1 MIYTARQRA
10 MIWLNMIVG
19 LSAQKLARLEMVVSA
34 ENLILNPSKYAD
46 KLVDVIG
53 KPYADK
59 LRIPLEEKLINDIIY
74 ELNSKKIGVITI
86 GDYEYPE
93 TLEYIDTPPYILYY
107 KGDVSLLKSR
117 CLGIVGTRNPSR
129 YGVDCTKSFA
139 ETLSSAGITI
149 VSGLARGI
157 DGAAHKAT
165 LDAKGKTIGVLGCG
179 IDVIYPA
186 ENATLYAMVAK
197 EGLIISEYGLG
208 VSASQYHFPERNRII
223 SGISQGI
230 LVAEAGLKSGSLI
243 TANLALE
250 QGREVF
256 VIPSALNSPRGAGS
270 NKLIRDMQGAIVL
283 SPDDVA
289 ERLGIHGHKE
299 VASVMQLDFTE
310 EQVVSA
316 LTYSNLHFDD
326 LLKITGLGVSD
337 LNSLL
342 TRMELMQIIKKLDN
356 NQYGV

>member
-1 MIYTARQRA
+1 MVYTARQRA
-10 MIWLNMIVG
+10 MIWLNMIIG
-19 LSAQKLARLEMVVSA
+19 LSAQKIARLEGVVKA
-34 ENLILNPSKYAD
+34 EILMANPTKYAD
-46 KLVDVIG
+46 RLNDVIG
-53 KPYADK
+53 KVYVDK
-59 LRIPLEEKLINDIIY
+59 LREPFEDKLVNDIIW
-74 ELNSKKIGVITI
+74 ELNAKKIGVITI

-93 TLEYIDTPPYILYY
+93 LLENIDTPPSLLYY
-107 KGDVSLLKSR
+107 KGDVSLLKTK

-139 ETLSSAGITI
+139 ETLASAGITI

-157 DGAAHKAT
+157 DGVAHKAT
-165 LDAKGKTIGVLGCG
+165 LDVNGKTIGVLGCG
-179 IDVIYPA
+179 IDVVYPA
-186 ENATLYAMVAK
+186 ENLTLYDSVAK
-197 EGLIISEYGLG
+197 NGLIISEYGLG

-223 SGISQGI
+223 SGISQGV
-230 LVAEAGLKSGSLI
+230 LVSEAGLKSGSLI

-283 SPDDVA
+283 SPNDVA

-337 LNSLL
+337 LNALL